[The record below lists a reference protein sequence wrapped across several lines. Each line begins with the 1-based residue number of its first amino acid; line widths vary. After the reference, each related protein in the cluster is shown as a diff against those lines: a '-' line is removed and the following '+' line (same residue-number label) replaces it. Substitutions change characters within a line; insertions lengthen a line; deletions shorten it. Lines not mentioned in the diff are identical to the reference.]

1 MRTTLTLDDALAK
14 DLKQLAVET
23 GRSFKETINAVLARG
38 LAIETSGQN
47 PVQTYKL
54 EPVSLG
60 AVREGVNLDKALSLA
75 TALEDEQWARKLE
88 LGK

>member
-23 GRSFKETINAVLARG
+23 GRSFKETVNAVLARG
-38 LAIETSGQN
+38 LAMETGGQ
-47 PVQTYKL
+47 PVRRYEL

-60 AVREGVNLDKALSLA
+60 GVREGLNLDKALSLA